1 MLPAWTSRWQ
11 LTCAVCHSGEVVGG
25 MDAWTST
32 LCFGAVSQ
40 QHPARTR
47 AGGKINLRFC
57 FPGPIPEAVALEGER
72 GRRAPWLGARALLG
86 RATVPAPCRAQEEA
100 VRAREPGFVSTKGCA
115 AFWPPAP
122 MDAVQEM
129 LAQLDGGAGIR
140 AGMRLWRRTGCR
152 SLPRWERWE
161 PASRQHRGDGPEGN
175 LSVRFRTEVWFL
187 SPHELLSSQRLISL
201 QIRQALGFR
210 GLPVGSNEPVA
221 VPGQAWEC
229 FLQLSIPPLP
239 PSPLPLQL
247 SLLSLPSPRAGI

>member
-1 MLPAWTSRWQ
+1 M
-11 LTCAVCHSGEVVGG
+11 
-25 MDAWTST
+25 
-32 LCFGAVSQ
+32 
-40 QHPARTR
+40 
-47 AGGKINLRFC
+47 
-57 FPGPIPEAVALEGER
+57 
-72 GRRAPWLGARALLG
+72 
-86 RATVPAPCRAQEEA
+86 
-100 VRAREPGFVSTKGCA
+100 RAREPGFVSTKGCA

-152 SLPRWERWE
+152 SLPCWERWE
-161 PASRQHRGDGPEGN
+161 PASRQPRGDGPEGN
-175 LSVRFRTEVWFL
+175 LSVRLRTEVWFL
-187 SPHELLSSQRLISL
+187 SPHELLSSQRLILL

-239 PSPLPLQL
+239 PSPLPLQP